1 MKANLVEMDIHIRM
15 KGHLN
20 NNDIATFI
28 TDWEIGLESEEN
40 WLDVMERMGH
50 YVGYPLLA

>member
-20 NNDIATFI
+20 NNGIAKKDRTK
-28 TDWEIGLESEEN
+28 EHG
-40 WLDVMERMGH
+40 
-50 YVGYPLLA
+50 